1 MCSLIDSGI
10 LHKADNDADLLIY
23 KNLLLYVISPLLIP
37 NSHLSLFLCFNITSS
52 YAWGTL

>member
-1 MCSLIDSGI
+1 MCLLIDSGI